1 MPNLPLLWTLDVDG
15 CCHLTQQN
23 TRETAQAIKGMHIR
37 KANKYLR
44 DVVVKHQCV
53 PFRRYNGG
61 VGRCAQVSCW
71 FQTLQSCILTGSC
84 SSVSLRGG
92 RQK

>member
-1 MPNLPLLWTLDVDG
+1 MRWSES
-15 CCHLTQQN
+15 LTKDLFLFSEQN

-44 DVVVKHQCV
+44 DVMVQHQCV

-61 VGRCAQVSCW
+61 VGRCAQVRAERRNQES
-71 FQTLQSCILTGSC
+71 G
-84 SSVSLRGG
+84 
-92 RQK
+92 

>member
-1 MPNLPLLWTLDVDG
+1 MSGYLFSFWLIVVPFSPD
-15 CCHLTQQN
+15 QN

-61 VGRCAQVSCW
+61 VGRCAQVS
-71 FQTLQSCILTGSC
+71 S
-84 SSVSLRGG
+84 
-92 RQK
+92 